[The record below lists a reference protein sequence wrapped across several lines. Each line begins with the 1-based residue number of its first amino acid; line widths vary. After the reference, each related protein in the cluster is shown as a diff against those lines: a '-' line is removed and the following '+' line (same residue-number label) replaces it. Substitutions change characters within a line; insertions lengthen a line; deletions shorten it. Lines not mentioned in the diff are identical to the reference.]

1 MSQSISDRIV
11 TSEASASGTAGG
23 GAYVASRIATEA
35 CEFRKLGKGSLILA
49 TPGFVFAAPSSIAP
63 SGRVGQL
70 RLLGLTAVNADRFAI
85 IDCALQDGIRSSIG
99 AFQ

>member
-35 CEFRKLGKGSLILA
+35 CEFRKLGKGSLNS
-49 TPGFVFAAPSSIAP
+49 PGFVFAAPSSIAS

-70 RLLGLTAVNADRFAI
+70 RLLRLTAVNADRFAI
-85 IDCALQDGIRSSIG
+85 IDNALQDGIRSSIG